1 VSGLVGPPSRGDR
14 RRQARGVVRN
24 AALHAAVV
32 AILFTA
38 GLVLALSV
46 HAPRPD
52 LAVRYYAA
60 GIAALALEVLVR
72 ALAVSARAQPG
83 PSFEELTARS
93 AAADHGPPAELIS
106 LELAVRLGANAA
118 GDYHVRLRPL
128 LVDLARER
136 IAKRGVRLEA
146 PRHRERAEALLGPE
160 VFQMVKGGA
169 PLPDDRFAPGPG
181 EELVGRAIAALERL
195 S

>member
-1 VSGLVGPPSRGDR
+1 VSGLVGPPSRWDR
-14 RRQARGVVRN
+14 RRQERGEVRN
-24 AALHAAVV
+24 AALHAIAL

-52 LAVRYYAA
+52 LAERYYAA
-60 GIAALALEVLVR
+60 SLAALVLEVLVR
-72 ALAVSARAQPG
+72 ALAVSARTKPG
-83 PSFEELTARS
+83 ATFEELTART
-93 AAADHGPPAELIS
+93 AAADQGPPDELVS

-118 GDYHVRLRPL
+118 GDYHVRLRPV
-128 LVDLARER
+128 LVDLARQR
-136 IAKRGVRLEA
+136 LAKRGVRLEA

-160 VFQMVKGGA
+160 VFEMVRGGA
-169 PLPDDRFAPGPG
+169 SLPDDRFAPGPG
-181 EELVGRAIAALERL
+181 ERQVERATAALERL